1 MYMDELKKPLGCNL
15 ISARESFGYKYRYS
29 LIKYV
34 VKPYITSLF
43 LNNNINHCG
52 SYSCC
57 TNNN

>member
-1 MYMDELKKPLGCNL
+1 MYMDELEKPLGCNL
-15 ISARESFGYKYRYS
+15 ISARESFGYKYR

-34 VKPYITSLF
+34 VKPHIPSLF
-43 LNNNINHCG
+43 QNNNINHCG